1 MSTFLLA
8 IASIFSFAAS
18 AAYCNFES
26 VMALLATT
34 STSLDG
40 SVIGTV
46 IIPSESSAALC
57 YLTNGCTTS
66 IARCLIQNDRAH
78 FSFMGLHT
86 GTYTMRAVALDAM
99 GTPLF
104 LSPSKA
110 VEVASLSPMQESI
123 TIGAQGSLLTAAMVN
138 AQPNILYD
146 TKYTWSCNQDPH
158 AALIGTGSNITIK
171 EPGIYT
177 LHAQHGTTCQSMQRE
192 ITNQPLLNSDL
203 SLKINSVPPSV
214 PYASNGH
221 LELIA
226 TSSLSEATYTFFLTT
241 KNSSKSIQADK
252 KALFTNLESDIYY
265 ASVTA
270 QTPTGWYITDP
281 IELDLRTPQT
291 PCLVTWYQQNTDCS
305 SVELIAV
312 PTIPENLATTGSAH
326 IEFLWQLVDSSGTAC
341 TIGAGPTLRAHTS
354 GTYRVVAQ
362 YGDASSSFT
371 GQATLSSN
379 LCTYALG
386 GTTAVCLGSPVILS
400 VTGLNPAHTYTF
412 AWSCLSRSDTDTI
425 SFIPTENGQCS
436 VTVTDLTTNCAQT
449 NSICY
454 TVTTPPVLEVPD
466 VISCSGKDLILEVSA
481 TSASSSQGQLF
492 VTGPGCFSFTAPIAL
507 NGIPYPV
514 LITDYAK
521 PLFAGC
527 YFATV
532 VDSNG
537 CIATNLD
544 NPTRVIL
551 CSCCTL
557 DRTNH

>member
-1 MSTFLLA
+1 MSTFLFA

-18 AAYCNFES
+18 AAFCDFES
-26 VMALLATT
+26 VVALSATT
-34 STSLDG
+34 PTSIDG

-46 IIPSESSAALC
+46 TIPSDSSAALC
-57 YLTNGCTTS
+57 YLTNGTTTH
-66 IARCLIQNDRAH
+66 IARCLIQNGQAQ
-78 FSFMGLHT
+78 FSFMGLRA
-86 GTYTMRAVALDAM
+86 GTYTMYAVALDGT

-104 LSPSKA
+104 LPPSKA
-110 VEVASLSPMQESI
+110 VELTSLSPVQESI
-123 TIGAQGSLLTAAMVN
+123 TIGVQGPTLTAAMMN
-138 AQPNILYD
+138 AQPNIPYD
-146 TKYTWSCNQDPH
+146 TKYTWSCHQDPH
-158 AALIGTGSNITIK
+158 ASLLGTGSSITMK

-177 LHAQHGTTCQSMQRE
+177 LHAQQGNTCQSIQQE
-192 ITNQPLLNSDL
+192 ITNQPIASSDL
-203 SLKINSVPPSV
+203 SLTINSVSPSV
-214 PYASNGH
+214 PYACNGH
-221 LELIA
+221 IELTA
-226 TSSLSEATYTFFLTT
+226 TSSLSEVTYTFFLTN
-241 KNSSKSIQADK
+241 KQSSTTIQADK

-270 QTPTGWYITDP
+270 QTQTGWYITDP

-291 PCLVTWYQQNTDCS
+291 PCLVTWYQQSTDCS
-305 SVELIAV
+305 SVDLIAV
-312 PTIPENLATTGSAH
+312 PTIPANLATTGSAH

-354 GTYRVVAQ
+354 GMYRVVAL
-362 YGDASSSFT
+362 YGDMSSSFT
-371 GQATLSSN
+371 EQVTLSSN
-379 LCTYALG
+379 SCPYALG
-386 GTTAVCLGSPVILS
+386 GTTTVCLGNPVTLS

-412 AWSCLSRSDTDTI
+412 DWSCLPQSDTDTI
-425 SFIPTENGQCS
+425 TFIPTENGQCS
-436 VTVTDLTTNCAQT
+436 VTVTDLTTNCTET

-454 TVTTPPVLEVPD
+454 TVTTPPVLKVPD

-481 TSASSSQGQLF
+481 TSTSSSQGQLF
-492 VTGPGCFSFTAPIAL
+492 ATGPGCFSFTAPIAL
-507 NGIPYPV
+507 NGISYPILV
-514 LITDYAK
+514 TDYAK

-527 YFATV
+527 YFVTV